1 MNATKARDFFSAYYE
16 GELGGGIKEAF
27 ERALLDD
34 PDLKAEYEEFCAT
47 MSLLEEPAPDVE
59 IPVDLHEKIMARLD
73 LQAWEEKQHQKVSF
87 WGQWRL
93 ALVGGIAAI
102 AVIATVASLNNR
114 AGENSIATPV
124 PIPGQAK
131 PAAEYVDLVADGKS
145 LSISIRNGKNATY
158 SLRDI
163 ADNSEL
169 GKIDVVGGK
178 VMQSLQIESQTAR
191 AYGVFDNRNGEKLV
205 IALPGSQQ
213 GEELKGSGNVLD
225 LAVAIAGTFRT
236 PIIVRAKDRD
246 KLYSWDFDT
255 SDDTAAISTKL
266 NPQSLSIS
274 VREDGI
280 SILNSN

>member
-47 MSLLEEPAPDVE
+47 MRLLEEPTPEVE

-73 LQAWEEKQHQKVSF
+73 LQAWEEKQNQKVSI

-93 ALVGGIAAI
+93 ALIGGIAVV
-102 AVIATVASLNNR
+102 AVIATVVSLNNR
-114 AGENSIATPV
+114 SGENSIATPV
-124 PIPGQAK
+124 PIPGQVK
-131 PAAEYVDLVADGKS
+131 PVAEYVDLVADGKT

-163 ADNSEL
+163 ADNAEL
-169 GKIDVVGGK
+169 GTIDVVGGK
-178 VMQSLQIESQTAR
+178 VMQALQIESQTAR
-191 AYGVFDNRNGEKLV
+191 AYGIYDNRNSEKLV

-246 KLYSWDFDT
+246 KQYSWDFDK
-255 SDDTAAISTKL
+255 SDDTAVISTKL